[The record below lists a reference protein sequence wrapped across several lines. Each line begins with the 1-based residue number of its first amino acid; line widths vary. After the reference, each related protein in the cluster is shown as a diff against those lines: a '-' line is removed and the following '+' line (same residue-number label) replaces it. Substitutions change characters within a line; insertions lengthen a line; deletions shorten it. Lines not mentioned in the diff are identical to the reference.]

1 MARSANSIRL
11 EPEDRVLVIERVF
24 NAPRELVWDAF
35 TKTDHLVN
43 WMGPRNYPAASFE
56 ADVRAGGKWRGCLR
70 PVDGGQDLWQGR
82 KYLEV
87 ERPSRLV
94 YTFEWDKQNEQDE
107 TFETVVT
114 VLLEDQG
121 SKTLMK
127 FYQSIFNTSSNR
139 DGHIRGWNSSFD
151 RLGDLLETLEKRHA

>member
-1 MARSANSIRL
+1 MAASANSIRL
-11 EPEDRVLVIERVF
+11 EPQDRVLVIERSF

-35 TKTDHLVN
+35 TKTDHLIN

-56 ADVRAGGKWRGCLR
+56 ADVRVGGKWRGCLR
-70 PVDGGQDLWQGR
+70 SVKGERDLWQGG

-94 YTFEWDKQNEQDE
+94 YTFEWDKHDEQDE

-114 VLLEDQG
+114 VLFEDQG

-127 FYQSIFNTSSNR
+127 FYQSVFNTTANR
-139 DGHIRGWNSSFD
+139 NGHIGGWNSAFD
-151 RLGDLLETLEKRHA
+151 RLDEYLAEQRHA

>member
-1 MARSANSIRL
+1 MAKSANSIRL
-11 EPEDRVLVIERVF
+11 EPQDRVLVIERSF
-24 NAPRELVWDAF
+24 DAPREMVWDAF
-35 TKTDHLVN
+35 TKTDHLIA

-56 ADVRAGGKWRGCLR
+56 ADVRVGGKWRGRLR
-70 PVDGGQDLWQGR
+70 STQDQQELGQGG

-94 YTFEWDKQNEQDE
+94 YTFQWEAHDEQDE
-107 TFETVVT
+107 TFETIVT
-114 VLLEDQG
+114 ILLEDQG
-121 SKTLMK
+121 GKTLMK

-151 RLGDLLETLEKRHA
+151 RLADYLASGAMT